1 MDDDTIKLSHAMMFT
16 MPGVPFLY
24 YGDELG
30 MRYQSELVSKEGG
43 FSRTGSRTPMQW
55 DSSENLGFS
64 KASADK
70 LYLPVDS
77 KENAPTVENQKDK
90 KGGIYENVTNII
102 KLRHQIPQLGN
113 ESEFELIYGEKEKY
127 PFAYRRGDYAVFV
140 NPSAKDVE
148 IPFAEKELER
158 VYTIGN
164 AEFDGK
170 TAKINGSSFAI
181 IKTK

>member
-1 MDDDTIKLSHAMMFT
+1 

-30 MRYQSELVSKEGG
+30 MRYQDELISKEGG

-64 KASADK
+64 KANAND

-90 KGGIYENVTNII
+90 ENSIYKNITDII
-102 KLRHQIPQLGN
+102 KLRHEIPQLGN

-127 PFAYRRGDYAVFV
+127 PFAYRRGDYAIFV
-140 NPSAKDVE
+140 NPSGKDVE
-148 IPFAEKELER
+148 IPFNEKELER

-170 TAKINGSSFAI
+170 TAKISASSFAI

>member
-1 MDDDTIKLSHAMMFT
+1 
-16 MPGVPFLY
+16 
-24 YGDELG
+24 
-30 MRYQSELVSKEGG
+30 
-43 FSRTGSRTPMQW
+43 MQW
-55 DSSENLGFS
+55 DGSENLGFS
-64 KASADK
+64 KASGEK
-70 LYLPVDS
+70 LYLPVDG

-102 KLRHQIPQLGN
+102 RLRHEIPQLGN
-113 ESEFELIYGEKEKY
+113 ESGFELIYGEKEKY

-140 NPSAKDVE
+140 NPSGKDTE

-164 AEFDGK
+164 ATFDGK
-170 TAKINGSSFAI
+170 TAKIGASSFAI

>member
-1 MDDDTIKLSHAMMFT
+1 

-30 MRYQSELVSKEGG
+30 MRYQNELVSKEGG

-77 KENAPTVENQKDK
+77 KEGAPTVESQKADPDS
-90 KGGIYENVTNII
+90 IYTNVTSLI
-102 KLRHQIPQLGN
+102 KLRNEIPQLAN
-113 ESEFELIYGEKEKY
+113 ESGFEVIYGEKNKY
-127 PFAYRRGDYAVFV
+127 PFAYRRGDYAIFV
-140 NPSAKDVE
+140 NPSSDDVE

-158 VYTIGN
+158 IYTIGC
-164 AEFDGK
+164 ASFDGK
-170 TAKINGSSFAI
+170 TAKVGKSSFAI